1 MHIRDERVTKP
12 FGKRRAPETATG
24 QVLTSAVLDRG
35 GAGQRVRPLTW
46 ALRVSG
52 IAGLLAVAAA
62 AQLARLSGPAETPAR
77 IALDARGAP
86 RDPETTGA
94 ITPARA
100 AAATRLDPCLL
111 PAADRLRP

>member
-1 MHIRDERVTKP
+1 MNIRDERVTKP

-24 QVLTSAVLDRG
+24 RIPVSAALDRG
-35 GAGQRVRPLTW
+35 GAGQRVRPLAW

-52 IAGLLAVAAA
+52 IAGLLAIAAA
-62 AQLARLSGPAETPAR
+62 AQLARLSEPTETPAR

-86 RDPETTGA
+86 MDPETTGA

-100 AAATRLDPCLL
+100 AEATRLDPCLL

>member
-12 FGKRRAPETATG
+12 FGKRRAPEVAAG
-24 QVLTSAVLDRG
+24 QVPVRAVLDRG

-62 AQLARLSGPAETPAR
+62 AQLARLSEPAETPTR
-77 IALDARGAP
+77 IARDTGGAP

-94 ITPARA
+94 IASARA
-100 AAATRLDPCLL
+100 AEATRLDPCLL